1 MGKIDQGEDRVGQ
14 PKTRKG
20 EKTLESSSFI
30 VGVDKRLMYEY
41 SRTYLINKIIYF
53 FRFLLNVEQDEKTD
67 QEKETEVNYFV
78 QNNFY
83 YTG

>member
-1 MGKIDQGEDRVGQ
+1 
-14 PKTRKG
+14 
-20 EKTLESSSFI
+20 
-30 VGVDKRLMYEY
+30 MYEY
-41 SRTYLINKIIYF
+41 SRTYLINKIYF
-53 FRFLLNVEQDEKTD
+53 FRFLLNVEEDEKTD